1 MEEIF
6 ELKRFPK
13 DKHEQIAGLVQYA
26 TLMGLS
32 GRDLVSIGGKMDRDN
47 VKKERARRLDIC
59 KSMVMPLKGYKEAYP
74 NFKITLGG
82 RLLTARKQHAG
93 QWKFYDSKGRV
104 VGTWEAHGWS
114 YGAFNFARDYNKQY
128 YYMML
133 WDIYEG
139 KFTV

>member
-26 TLMGLS
+26 TLMGLT

-47 VKKERARRLDIC
+47 VKKERARRLEIC
-59 KSMVMPLKGYKEAYP
+59 NSMVTPTRGNKTAYP
-74 NFKITLGG
+74 NFKITLAG
-82 RLLTARKQHAG
+82 RQLTARCKRSSEWTFH
-93 QWKFYDSKGRV
+93 DSKGKV
-104 VGTWEAHGWS
+104 VGHWEGGWR
-114 YGAFNFARDYNKQY
+114 YGEFNYSRDYGKQY

-133 WDIYEG
+133 WEIYEG
-139 KFTV
+139 KFTL

>member
-26 TLMGLS
+26 TLMGLT
-32 GRDLVSIGGKMDRDN
+32 GRDLVSIGGKMDRDHA
-47 VKKERARRLDIC
+47 KKERARRLEIC
-59 KSMVMPLKGYKEAYP
+59 ESMVTPLKGYKEAYP

-82 RLLTARKQHAG
+82 RLLTARKQYSS

-104 VGTWEAHGWS
+104 VGTWEAS
-114 YGAFNFARDYNKQY
+114 YRYTTFTFARDYNKQY

>member
-26 TLMGLS
+26 TLMGLT
-32 GRDLVSIGGKMDRDN
+32 GKDLVSIGGKMDRDN
-47 VKKERARRLDIC
+47 AKKERARRLEIC
-59 KSMVMPLKGYKEAYP
+59 NSMVTPMKGCKEAYP
-74 NFKITLGG
+74 NFKIMLGG
-82 RLLTARKQHAG
+82 RQLHARKIHSNE
-93 QWKFYDSKGRV
+93 WKFYDSKGRV
-104 VGTWEAHGWS
+104 VGTWEANWR
-114 YGAFNFARDYNKQY
+114 YGTFTFSRDYSKQY

-139 KFTV
+139 KFTL

>member
-32 GRDLVSIGGKMDRDN
+32 GKDLVSIGGKMDRDSA
-47 VKKERARRLDIC
+47 KRERTRRLEIC
-59 KSMVMPLKGYKEAYP
+59 NSMVTPMRGHKIAYP
-74 NFKITLGG
+74 DFKITLGG
-82 RLLTARKQHAG
+82 RQLTARRKHSSEWTFHDPKGKVAG
-93 QWKFYDSKGRV
+93 HWSG
-104 VGTWEAHGWS
+104 GWR
-114 YGAFNFARDYNKQY
+114 YGEFNYSRDYGKQY

-133 WDIYEG
+133 WEIYEG
-139 KFTV
+139 KFTL